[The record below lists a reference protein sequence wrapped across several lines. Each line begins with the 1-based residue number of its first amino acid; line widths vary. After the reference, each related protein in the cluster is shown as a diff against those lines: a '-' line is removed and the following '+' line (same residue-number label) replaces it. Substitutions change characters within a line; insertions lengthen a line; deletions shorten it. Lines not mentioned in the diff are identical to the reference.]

1 MRKENI
7 FQNIGSN
14 HYFYILKEKHM
25 NFNPHILN
33 SKTTINCSGKLLDM
47 SAPKVMGILNIT
59 PDSFFDGG
67 KYQQEHSILKRVRQM
82 KEDGADIIDVGAY
95 SSRPGAADVPEKEEL
110 NRLFSA
116 LELIR
121 NDDPEI
127 IISVDTFRANIVREV
142 VKKFKVDIINDISA
156 GDLDE
161 KMLETI
167 ADLQVPY
174 VMMHMKGTPQNMQ
187 NNPGYSNDVVYEV
200 IDYLGKKSELLKQ
213 MGVHDVLIDPGFG
226 FGKTLDHNY
235 ILLSRLHELKV
246 LELPLLIGISRKSMI
261 YNCLNT
267 NSAEALNGTTALNMV
282 ALQHG
287 ASFLRV
293 HDVKEAKECVKLY
306 AKLQNVKTA

>member
-1 MRKENI
+1 MDV
-7 FQNIGSN
+7 S
-14 HYFYILKEKHM
+14 
-25 NFNPHILN
+25 
-33 SKTTINCSGKLLDM
+33 T
-47 SAPKVMGILNIT
+47 PKVMGILNIT

-67 KYQQEHSILKRVRQM
+67 KYQQQNSILKRVRQM
-82 KEDGADIIDVGAY
+82 KEEGADIIDVGAY

-110 NRLFSA
+110 TRLFSA

-121 NDDPEI
+121 NDDPETV
-127 IISVDTFRANIVREV
+127 ISVDTFRANIAREV
-142 VKKFKVDIINDISA
+142 VEKFKVDMINDISA
-156 GDLDE
+156 GDMDE
-161 KMLETI
+161 KMFDTI

-200 IDYLGKKSELLKQ
+200 IDYLGKKSEILKQ
-213 MGVHDVLIDPGFG
+213 MGVHDVLVDPGFG
-226 FGKTLDHNY
+226 FGKTQDHNY

-246 LELPLLIGISRKSMI
+246 LELPLLIGVSRKSMI

-267 NSAEALNGTTALNMV
+267 TSAEALNGTTALNMV
-282 ALQHG
+282 ALQNG